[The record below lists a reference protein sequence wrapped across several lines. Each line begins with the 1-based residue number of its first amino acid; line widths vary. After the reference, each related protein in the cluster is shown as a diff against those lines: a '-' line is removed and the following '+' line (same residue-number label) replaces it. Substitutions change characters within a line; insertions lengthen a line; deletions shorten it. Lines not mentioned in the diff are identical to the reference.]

1 MFKIKSK
8 NTETSGIFSEFGTV
22 LKINGRFLF
31 AAILSHF
38 ALRVWPSDS
47 ENWAFAFVG
56 FCLGAAAIGQVVQGL
71 RDLIALLKRESV
83 IGKQVKDAMTAK
95 HAREVTR
102 DVLEDAGMK

>member
-8 NTETSGIFSEFGTV
+8 NTETSGTFSEFGTV
-22 LKINGRFLF
+22 LKVNGRFLL
-31 AAILSHF
+31 AATLAHF
-38 ALRVWPSDS
+38 AWRAWPS
-47 ENWAFAFVG
+47 EAEHWGFVFVS
-56 FCLGAAAIGQVVQGL
+56 FCFGAVAIGQVVHGL